1 MTLVLSVYVTDVANA
16 IHELQRVTSER
27 DRHEATATGVQRR
40 IDQLESKTRAS
51 ENTIRNLRRER
62 GAVLTRGRQ
71 AVSVA
76 FANQETSIADAT
88 GGRLRRDE
96 VLGMVYTQPP
106 KRKDDLK
113 EISGVAQVLER
124 KLNAFGV
131 YTYRQ
136 IMDWDSVAVEEFSK
150 LLSFRER
157 IERDDWVGQARSL
170 HLEHYGRAA

>member
-1 MTLVLSVYVTDVANA
+1 
-16 IHELQRVTSER
+16 
-27 DRHEATATGVQRR
+27 
-40 IDQLESKTRAS
+40 
-51 ENTIRNLRRER
+51 
-62 GAVLTRGRQ
+62 
-71 AVSVA
+71 
-76 FANQETSIADAT
+76 
-88 GGRLRRDE
+88 
-96 VLGMVYTQPP
+96 MVYTQPP